1 MTSFFSKIEPY
12 ISQDKIEQKIQDLG
26 QKIAQDYAGQELIC
40 VCILKGSIIFFSD
53 LIRAIDDD
61 IRIDFM
67 RISSYGNDLESSGVV
82 QILQDLSFDIRD
94 KHVLIVEDIVDTGN
108 TLSALLE
115 TLRLRNPASIKLCSL
130 LSKPSRRKKDVNI
143 DYLGFTIDDHF
154 VVGYGLD
161 AAEQYRNLPFIGK
174 LNL

>member
-1 MTSFFSKIEPY
+1 MTSFFSNIEPY
-12 ISQDKIEQKIQDLG
+12 ISQAEIEQKIQALG
-26 QKIAQDYAGQELIC
+26 QKIAKDYAGQELIC

-82 QILQDLSFDIRD
+82 QIIQDLSFDIRE

-130 LSKPSRRKKDVNI
+130 LSKPSRRKKDVSI

>member
-1 MTSFFSKIEPY
+1 MTSFFSNVDPY
-12 ISQDKIEQKIQDLG
+12 ISQADIAQKIQDLG

-82 QILQDLSFDIRD
+82 QIVQDLSFDIRD

-130 LSKPSRRKKDVNI
+130 LSKPSRRKKDVTV

-174 LNL
+174 LNP